1 MASYKNIPN
10 QSMMKN
16 YGVKYSIEFVVI
28 ILGITVSF
36 WFNELSISNQ
46 DERERIKVLS
56 SLQLENNEIKF
67 YCDEKKQTWSND
79 IRLLNEFLSPNNGS
93 LNIDNILKITTS
105 KNRIETFMVLYRV
118 FDPPLNR
125 YQSIINSGD
134 LKYVKSEKVKEILSR
149 LHNTSLSHIETA
161 VEHEKQLKQSFIP
174 FLTEHHPKVIL
185 ARSDNRVSV
194 NRYSETLDEAI
205 TNDDRLKAKLVMLK
219 RYLEYKISILR
230 VYMINLEDLE
240 AEINLALNN

>member
-1 MASYKNIPN
+1 MV
-10 QSMMKN
+10 KN
-16 YGVKYSIEFVVI
+16 YAIKYSIEFVVI

-36 WFNELSISNQ
+36 WFNALSIENQ
-46 DERERIKVLS
+46 DEKERIKVLS
-56 SLQLENNEIKF
+56 SLQLETNEIKF
-67 YCDEKKQTWSND
+67 YCDEKKQTWGND
-79 IRLLNEFLSPNNGS
+79 IRLLNEFITPTKDE

-125 YQSIINSGD
+125 YQSIINSGY

-161 VEHEKQLKQSFIP
+161 VEHEKQLKQSFLP
-174 FLTEHHPKVIL
+174 FITLNHPEVIL
-185 ARSDNRVSV
+185 ARDNNQISV
-194 NRYSETLDEAI
+194 NQYSEILSEAI
-205 TNDDRLKAKLVMLK
+205 HSDDRLKAKFVMLK
-219 RYLEYKISILR
+219 RYLEFKISILQ

-240 AEINLALNN
+240 SEINLAIDN

>member
-1 MASYKNIPN
+1 MV
-10 QSMMKN
+10 KN
-16 YGVKYSIEFVVI
+16 YAIKYSIEFVVI

-36 WFNELSISNQ
+36 WFNALSIENQ
-46 DERERIKVLS
+46 DEKERIKVLS
-56 SLQLENNEIKF
+56 SLQLEINEIKF
-67 YCDEKKQTWSND
+67 YCDEKKQTWGND
-79 IRLLNEFLSPNNGS
+79 IRLLNEFLTPTQGE

-118 FDPPLNR
+118 FNPPLNR

-161 VEHEKQLKQSFIP
+161 VEHEKQLKQSFLP
-174 FLTEHHPKVIL
+174 FITVNHPEVIL
-185 ARSDNRVSV
+185 ARDNNQISV
-194 NRYSETLDEAI
+194 DQYSEILSKAI
-205 TNDDRLKAKLVMLK
+205 KRDDRLKAKFVMLK
-219 RYLEYKISILR
+219 RYLEFKISILQ

-240 AEINLALNN
+240 SEINLAIDN

>member
-1 MASYKNIPN
+1 MV
-10 QSMMKN
+10 KN
-16 YGVKYSIEFVVI
+16 YAIKYSIEFVVI

-36 WFNELSISNQ
+36 WSNTLSIESQ
-46 DERERIKVLS
+46 DEKERIKVLS
-56 SLQLENNEIKF
+56 SLQLEINEIIF
-67 YCDEKKQTWSND
+67 YCDEKKQTWGND
-79 IRLLNEFLSPNNGS
+79 IRLLNEFLTPTKGE

-125 YQSIINSGD
+125 YQSIINSGY

-161 VEHEKQLKQSFIP
+161 VEHEKQLKQSFLP
-174 FLTEHHPKVIL
+174 FITVNHPEVIL
-185 ARSDNRVSV
+185 ARDNNLISV
-194 NRYSETLDEAI
+194 NQYSEILSEAI
-205 TNDDRLKAKLVMLK
+205 HSDDRLKAKFVMLK
-219 RYLEYKISILR
+219 RYLEFKLSILQ

-240 AEINLALNN
+240 SEINLAIDN

>member
-1 MASYKNIPN
+1 MV
-10 QSMMKN
+10 KN
-16 YGVKYSIEFVVI
+16 YAIKYSIEFVVI

-36 WFNELSISNQ
+36 WFNTLSIESQ
-46 DERERIKVLS
+46 DEKERIKVLS
-56 SLQLENNEIKF
+56 SLQLEINEIKF
-67 YCDEKKQTWSND
+67 YCDEKKQTWGND
-79 IRLLNEFLSPNNGS
+79 IRLLNEFLTPTKGE

-125 YQSIINSGD
+125 YQSIINSGY

-161 VEHEKQLKQSFIP
+161 VEHEKQLKQSFLP
-174 FLTEHHPKVIL
+174 FITVNHPEVIL
-185 ARSDNRVSV
+185 ARDNNLISV
-194 NRYSETLDEAI
+194 NQYSEILSKAI
-205 TNDDRLKAKLVMLK
+205 HSDDRLKAKFVMLK
-219 RYLEYKISILR
+219 RYLEFKLSILQ

-240 AEINLALNN
+240 SEINLAIDN

>member
-1 MASYKNIPN
+1 MV
-10 QSMMKN
+10 KN
-16 YGVKYSIEFVVI
+16 YAIKYSIEFVVI

-36 WFNELSISNQ
+36 WFNALSIENQ
-46 DERERIKVLS
+46 DEKERIKVLS
-56 SLQLENNEIKF
+56 SLQLEINEIKF
-67 YCDEKKQTWSND
+67 YCDEKKQTWGND
-79 IRLLNEFLSPNNGS
+79 IRLLNEFLTPTKGE

-125 YQSIINSGD
+125 YQSIINSGY

-161 VEHEKQLKQSFIP
+161 VEHEKQLKQSFLP
-174 FLTEHHPKVIL
+174 FITVNHPEVIL
-185 ARSDNRVSV
+185 ARDNNQISV
-194 NRYSETLDEAI
+194 DQYSEILSKAI
-205 TNDDRLKAKLVMLK
+205 NRDDRLKAKFVMLK
-219 RYLEYKISILR
+219 RYLEFKISILQ

-240 AEINLALNN
+240 SEINLAIDN

>member
-1 MASYKNIPN
+1 MV
-10 QSMMKN
+10 KN
-16 YGVKYSIEFVVI
+16 YAIKYSIEFVVI

-36 WFNELSISNQ
+36 WFNALSIENQ
-46 DERERIKVLS
+46 DEKERIKVLS
-56 SLQLENNEIKF
+56 SLQLEINEIKF
-67 YCDEKKQTWSND
+67 YCDEKKQTWGND
-79 IRLLNEFLSPNNGS
+79 IRLLNEFLIPTKGE

-118 FDPPLNR
+118 FNPPLNR

-161 VEHEKQLKQSFIP
+161 VEHEKQLKQSFLP
-174 FLTEHHPKVIL
+174 FITVNHPEVIL
-185 ARSDNRVSV
+185 ARDNNQISV
-194 NRYSETLDEAI
+194 DQYSEILSKAI
-205 TNDDRLKAKLVMLK
+205 NSDDRLKAKFVMLK
-219 RYLEYKISILR
+219 RYLEFKISILQ

-240 AEINLALNN
+240 SEINLAIDN

>member
-1 MASYKNIPN
+1 MV
-10 QSMMKN
+10 KN
-16 YGVKYSIEFVVI
+16 YAIKYSIEFVVI

-36 WFNELSISNQ
+36 WFNALSIENQ
-46 DERERIKVLS
+46 DEKERIKVLS
-56 SLQLENNEIKF
+56 SLQLEINEIKF
-67 YCDEKKQTWSND
+67 YCDEKKQTWGND
-79 IRLLNEFLSPNNGS
+79 IRLLNEFLTPTKGE

-125 YQSIINSGD
+125 YQSIINSGY

-161 VEHEKQLKQSFIP
+161 VEHEKQLKQSFLP
-174 FLTEHHPKVIL
+174 FITVNHPEVIL
-185 ARSDNRVSV
+185 ARDNNQISV
-194 NRYSETLDEAI
+194 DQYSEILSKAI
-205 TNDDRLKAKLVMLK
+205 NSDDRLKAKFVMLK
-219 RYLEYKISILR
+219 RYLEFKISILQ

-240 AEINLALNN
+240 SEINLAIDN

>member
-1 MASYKNIPN
+1 MV
-10 QSMMKN
+10 KN
-16 YGVKYSIEFVVI
+16 YAIKYSIEFVVI

-36 WFNELSISNQ
+36 WFNALSIESQ
-46 DERERIKVLS
+46 DEKERIKVLS
-56 SLQLENNEIKF
+56 SLQLEINEIKF
-67 YCDEKKQTWSND
+67 YCDEKKQTWGND
-79 IRLLNEFLSPNNGS
+79 IRLLNEFLTPTKGE

-125 YQSIINSGD
+125 YQSIINSGY

-161 VEHEKQLKQSFIP
+161 VEHEKQLKQSFLP
-174 FLTEHHPKVIL
+174 FITVNHPEVIL
-185 ARSDNRVSV
+185 ARDNNQISV
-194 NRYSETLDEAI
+194 DQYSGILSKAI
-205 TNDDRLKAKLVMLK
+205 NSDDRLKAKFVMLK
-219 RYLEYKISILR
+219 RYLEFKLSILQ

-240 AEINLALNN
+240 SEINLAIDN

>member
-1 MASYKNIPN
+1 MV
-10 QSMMKN
+10 KN
-16 YGVKYSIEFVVI
+16 YAIKYSIEFVVI

-36 WFNELSISNQ
+36 WFNALSIENQ
-46 DERERIKVLS
+46 DEKERIKVLS
-56 SLQLENNEIKF
+56 SLQLEINEIKF
-67 YCDEKKQTWSND
+67 YCDEKKQTWGND
-79 IRLLNEFLSPNNGS
+79 IRLLNEFLTPTQGE

-118 FDPPLNR
+118 FNPPLNR

-161 VEHEKQLKQSFIP
+161 VEHEKQLKQSFLP
-174 FLTEHHPKVIL
+174 FITVNHPEVIL
-185 ARSDNRVSV
+185 ARDNNQISV
-194 NRYSETLDEAI
+194 DQYSEILSKAI
-205 TNDDRLKAKLVMLK
+205 NSDDRLKAKFVMLK
-219 RYLEYKISILR
+219 RYLEFKISILQ

-240 AEINLALNN
+240 FEINLAIDN